1 MVAITQTP
9 APAHGVLEVELKLA
23 LPEHQVERFKRH
35 PSLRPISP
43 HRAVVSDLDAIY
55 FDTETLDLQSEG
67 IAVRLR
73 QAGAHWVQT
82 VKLRGNTVGGL
93 HQRMEWEYPS
103 DGIALHFESITD
115 TKLKERL
122 TALLQSDALKPIFRT
137 RFRRWA
143 RLLVLPDGSQVE
155 LALDQG
161 IIEAGKHSDPISEI
175 ELELKSGRPEVL
187 FDLALGFMPD
197 IQLSPEIRSKAER
210 GYGLHTGMRAKPKRI
225 QVGNIAR
232 SVDPSEACALFI
244 ETALEQLQRNWAGA
258 IVGEDPEFIHQA
270 RVALRRLR
278 ATFGV
283 FRAVIPIE
291 TALPLRNGL
300 RSLMSELGPARDWD
314 VFLGETLPALKSSLP
329 EESGLVWL
337 TEESSSARQ
346 KAQER
351 AALAL
356 KAKEVP
362 VLLLQLGRLACQLRR
377 PSDDVVQVKSSS
389 KKALPEFAR
398 SVLRKRAKQA
408 DVDAQ
413 SLAELDIE
421 ARHAWRITL
430 KKLRYS
436 GDFLAPVF
444 GRKDRTRRWIDALSS
459 LQDILGSLNDAATT
473 ERLIAE
479 LAPRTKVQR
488 EIAATLRGFTAGAS
502 FVKMQELE
510 KARLRLERSPG
521 PWKK

>member
-1 MVAITQTP
+1 MTLTQTP
-9 APAHGVLEVELKLA
+9 VPSKGFLEVELKLA
-23 LPEHQVERFKRH
+23 LSENQIERFKRH

-43 HRAVVSDLDAIY
+43 HRAVVSELDAIY
-55 FDTETLDLQSEG
+55 FDTEKLELQSEG
-67 IAVRLR
+67 VAVRMR
-73 QAGAHWVQT
+73 QAGSKWVQT
-82 VKLRGNTVGGL
+82 VKTRGSTVGGL
-93 HQRMEWEYPS
+93 HQRTEWEYPS
-103 DGIALHFESITD
+103 DGITLNFDAITD
-115 TKLKERL
+115 SGIRDKLSELLL
-122 TALLQSDALKPIFRT
+122 TDSLKPIFRT

-143 RLLVLPDGSQVE
+143 RLLVLPDGSQIE

-161 IIEAGKHSDPISEI
+161 VIEAGNKSDLICEI

-187 FDLALGFMPD
+187 FDIALGFMPD
-197 IQLSPEIRSKAER
+197 ITLRPEIRSKAER
-210 GYGLHTGMRAKPKRI
+210 GYVLHTGIASGPKRI
-225 QVGNIAR
+225 QVGNLPGAIA
-232 SVDPSEACALFI
+232 PPEACALFV

-258 IVGEDPEFIHQA
+258 IVGEDTEFIHQA

-283 FRAVIPIE
+283 FRSVIPIDA
-291 TALPLRNGL
+291 ALPLRNGL

-314 VFLGETLPALKSSLP
+314 VFLADTLPALKSSMP
-329 EESGLVWL
+329 NEPGLTWL
-337 TEESSSARQ
+337 HQEALAAR
-346 KAQER
+346 KEAQQR
-351 AALAL
+351 AAHAL
-356 KAKEVP
+356 QSEDTPA
-362 VLLLQLGRLACQLRR
+362 LLLQLGRLACHLRV
-377 PSDDVVQVKSSS
+377 PTTLANPTKSPG

-398 SVLRKRAKQA
+398 TVLRKRARRA

-413 SLAELDIE
+413 SLTQLDIE

-473 ERLIAE
+473 ERLIMQ
-479 LAPRTKVQR
+479 LAPRTKTQK

-502 FVKMQELE
+502 FIKMQELE
-510 KARLRLERSPG
+510 KARLKLERSPE